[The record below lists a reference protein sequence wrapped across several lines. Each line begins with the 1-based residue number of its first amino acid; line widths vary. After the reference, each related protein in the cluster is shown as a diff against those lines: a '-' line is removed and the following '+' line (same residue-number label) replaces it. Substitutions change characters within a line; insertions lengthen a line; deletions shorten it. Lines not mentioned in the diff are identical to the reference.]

1 MGGWKRQHDHLHSST
16 PESDAILKFLN
27 SRHKLKHSKYT
38 VLIQY
43 HLVGLVSR

>member
-1 MGGWKRQHDHLHSST
+1 MGGWKWQHEHLHSST

-27 SRHKLKHSKYT
+27 SRHKLKHPRYT
-38 VLIQY
+38 VLIQS